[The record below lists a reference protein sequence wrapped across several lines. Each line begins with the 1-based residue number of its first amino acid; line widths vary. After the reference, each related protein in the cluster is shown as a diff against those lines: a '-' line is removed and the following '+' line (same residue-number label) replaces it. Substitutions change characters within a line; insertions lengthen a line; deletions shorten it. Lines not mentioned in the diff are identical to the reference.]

1 VSGRKPRGP
10 LTSDD
15 EDVWGHVKRQV
26 HPLRRGS
33 GTRVPEGVQSDL
45 PSAMPASQAKA
56 QGKGKPGGKSGGKLP
71 GSKSGRDAP
80 EDPNADMPD
89 LTQLATPSAGRPRW
103 QPFVPQQATP
113 RPKTAAPAPAAFDKR
128 HARKIATGKVEIEGR
143 LDLHGLRESEAHVR
157 LRGFLRQAQAQ
168 GKRTVLV
175 ITGKGREG
183 DDDPT
188 SPYDF
193 GHDRSPRGV
202 LKRNVPRWL
211 AGPDLSP
218 LVVSF
223 TTAHTRHG
231 GEGAL
236 YVHLR
241 RG

>member
-1 VSGRKPRGP
+1 MSGRKSRGP
-10 LTSDD
+10 LSSDD
-15 EDVWGHVKRQV
+15 EDVWGYVKRQV
-26 HPLRRGS
+26 HPLRRG
-33 GTRVPEGVQSDL
+33 GGIRVPDGVQSDL
-45 PSAMPASQAKA
+45 PLAHTPAKASAKGQGAPATGKTKSREGGSPAS
-56 QGKGKPGGKSGGKLP
+56 
-71 GSKSGRDAP
+71 
-80 EDPNADMPD
+80 NAAMTD
-89 LTQLATPSAGRPRW
+89 LARLATPSADKPRW
-103 QPFVPQQATP
+103 QPFVPQMAAP
-113 RPKTAAPAPAAFDKR
+113 RPKSGATAPAAFDKR
-128 HARKIATGKVEIEGR
+128 QARKIATGKIDIEGR

-188 SPYDF
+188 TPYDF

-211 AGPDLSP
+211 AGPDLAP